1 VGEDEAVVLVRPEWD
16 RFVTARRWWV
26 GLALALSL
34 VVAFA
39 GFHLFNDPLRDLEAG
54 LVLLVLGGPD
64 RLSVVGDHVFQVLP
78 SDHDAFRATLT
89 PYCSALIP
97 ILALAAI
104 ALCVLRGSLTRR
116 VVAFLVA
123 AVLVLVGNVLRI
135 AGSLWVGESAGPG
148 GLVLFHD
155 WVGTLF
161 ALTYTLVGFFL
172 MLYLILP
179 SATARIPRAARV
191 SDVL

>member
-1 VGEDEAVVLVRPEWD
+1 MN
-16 RFVTARRWWV
+16 ARRV
-26 GLALALSL
+26 RVASSL
-34 VVAFA
+34 LVCLLIAYG
-39 GFHLFNDPLRDLEAG
+39 GFLLLTGPMRTVEGD
-54 LVLLVLGGPD
+54 LVLGLLGYGG
-64 RLSVVGDHVFQVLP
+64 RISVVGDHVFQVLP
-78 SDHDAFRATLT
+78 AGNDAFRASLT

-97 ILALAAI
+97 ILALAGI
-104 ALCVLRGSLTRR
+104 ALCILRGNPVRR

-123 AVLVLVGNVLRI
+123 GVLILTGNVLRI
-135 AGSLWVGESAGPG
+135 AASLWIGIEAGPG
-148 GLVLFHD
+148 SLVLFHD

-179 SATARIPRAARV
+179 SATATIPRAARV

>member
-1 VGEDEAVVLVRPEWD
+1 M
-16 RFVTARRWWV
+16 TARR
-26 GLALALSL
+26 LSIATALGLSL
-34 VVAFA
+34 LIAFG
-39 GFHLFNDPLRDLEAG
+39 GFALFTGPLRELEE
-54 LVLLVLGGPD
+54 LLVVSLLGEGAPVA
-64 RLSVVGDHVFQVLP
+64 VVNDHVFQVLAP
-78 SDHDAFRATLT
+78 DEDAFRASLT

-104 ALCVLRGSLTRR
+104 SLCVLRGSPVRR
-116 VVAFLVA
+116 FFAFVVAA
-123 AVLVLVGNVLRI
+123 ALVLLGNVLRI
-135 AGSLWVGESAGPG
+135 TGSLWIGMETGPG

-179 SATARIPRAARV
+179 SATAKIPRAARV

>member
-1 VGEDEAVVLVRPEWD
+1 M
-16 RFVTARRWWV
+16 TARRV
-26 GLALALSL
+26 RVMSALLVSLLIAFGGFALL
-34 VVAFA
+34 T
-39 GFHLFNDPLRDLEAG
+39 GPMRDVE
-54 LVLLVLGGPD
+54 VDLVLGLLGYGD
-64 RLSVVGDHVFQVLP
+64 RASVVGDHVFQVLP
-78 SDHDAFRATLT
+78 GDNDAFRAALT

-104 ALCVLRGSLTRR
+104 AFCVLRGNPVRR
-116 VVAFLVA
+116 VLAFLLA
-123 AVLVLVGNVLRI
+123 AALVLVGNVLRI
-135 AGSLWVGESAGPG
+135 AGSLWVGIEAGPG

-172 MLYLILP
+172 MLYVILP
-179 SATARIPRAARV
+179 SATASIQRAARV

>member
-1 VGEDEAVVLVRPEWD
+1 MN
-16 RFVTARRWWV
+16 ARRLRV
-26 GLALALSL
+26 ALALAASL
-34 VVAFA
+34 VIAFA
-39 GFHLFNDPLRDLEAG
+39 GFALLTGPMRDVEGG
-54 LVLLVLGGPD
+54 LVLALLGAGS
-64 RLSVVGDHVFQVLP
+64 RVSVVNDHVFQVLP
-78 SDHDAFRATLT
+78 SGHAAFRASLT

-104 ALCVLRGSLTRR
+104 ALCVLRGTPMRR
-116 VVAFLVA
+116 ALGFGLA

-135 AGSLWVGESAGPG
+135 AGSLWVGMETGPA

-172 MLYLILP
+172 MLYVILP
-179 SATARIPRAARV
+179 SATAKIQRAARV